1 MPSLPDTRPK
11 RESNIVAIIRRV
23 KKCSACRE
31 FESDIVRKMRANGY
45 HLERQ
50 GKIATED
57 GRRSYLDG
65 RRRVH

>member
-11 RESNIVAIIRRV
+11 GGSIIVAIIRRV

-31 FESDIVRKMRANGY
+31 FESENVGARANGY